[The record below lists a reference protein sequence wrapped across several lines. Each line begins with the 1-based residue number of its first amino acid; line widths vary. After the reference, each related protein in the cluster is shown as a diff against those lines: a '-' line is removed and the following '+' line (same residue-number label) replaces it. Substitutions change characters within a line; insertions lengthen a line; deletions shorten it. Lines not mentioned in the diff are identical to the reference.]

1 MQNTPMET
9 PMETSMQEGIRFD
22 LMELTQIL
30 FQHWIWIAATTVLCA
45 AAGLLFTIFGMTP
58 QYQAEATMIVNN
70 RQDQTVSI
78 TNDQLVSAQ
87 KLVDTYSIIIT
98 NRGVIEPIMK
108 NLNIEE
114 DYEDFIE
121 NISVKALNNTQV
133 MSIKVKNPDPQVAL
147 EIVTQ
152 IVERVP
158 EVITS
163 TIEAGSVNIVSAPYV
178 NAERPV
184 SPIKVKNTIFAAGA
198 GFVLSVAAIFLI
210 ALLDNTFKSE
220 EDIEKQLG
228 LVTIGIIP
236 TTESC
241 RKKG

>member
-114 DYEDFIE
+114 DYQDFIE

-178 NAERPV
+178 NVERPV
-184 SPIKVKNTIFAAGA
+184 SPSKVKNMIFAAGA

>member
-9 PMETSMQEGIRFD
+9 SMETSMQEGIRFD

-121 NISVKALNNTQV
+121 NISVKALNNT
-133 MSIKVKNPDPQVAL
+133 
-147 EIVTQ
+147 
-152 IVERVP
+152 
-158 EVITS
+158 
-163 TIEAGSVNIVSAPYV
+163 
-178 NAERPV
+178 
-184 SPIKVKNTIFAAGA
+184 
-198 GFVLSVAAIFLI
+198 
-210 ALLDNTFKSE
+210 
-220 EDIEKQLG
+220 
-228 LVTIGIIP
+228 
-236 TTESC
+236 
-241 RKKG
+241 

>member
-9 PMETSMQEGIRFD
+9 PMETSIQEGIRFD

-30 FQHWIWIAATTVLCA
+30 LQHWIWIAATTVLCA
-45 AAGLLFTIFGMTP
+45 AAGLLFTIFGMPP

-152 IVERVP
+152 IVQRVP

-163 TIEAGSVNIVSAPYV
+163 TIEAGSVNIVSDLMSMQNVGFSEQGQKYDFCQ
-178 NAERPV
+178 PV
-184 SPIKVKNTIFAAGA
+184 QD
-198 GFVLSVAAIFLI
+198 LSFLWQR
-210 ALLDNTFKSE
+210 S
-220 EDIEKQLG
+220 
-228 LVTIGIIP
+228 
-236 TTESC
+236 S
-241 RKKG
+241 

>member
-1 MQNTPMET
+1 
-9 PMETSMQEGIRFD
+9 METSMQEGIRFD

-178 NAERPV
+178 NVERPV
-184 SPIKVKNTIFAAGA
+184 SPSKVKNTIFAAGA